1 MSWFQRLGQDYF
13 AGGLVTKV
21 ELSELSGSVA
31 VVTGAG
37 NGIGAEL
44 ARQLALTGLHVVLA
58 DVDEDAA
65 KSQASK
71 IAQAGGVCWARR
83 VDVSD
88 SHATE
93 SLADEVER
101 DFGRVRLLIN
111 NAGIEV
117 LGRCW
122 EIPDEMWSRIMRINV
137 NGPVNMVRA
146 FLPGM
151 AKQADT
157 SYLANVCSIGSL
169 ISIPM
174 QGGYIASKHALL
186 SYTECLWLD
195 IQSSGYPINV
205 CAVLPGPLRTGIF
218 ENAAATG
225 SQSSDEHRKLMQ
237 DMITAYGMPLDE
249 AATRIIAGVLKGE
262 FWVSTHP
269 DLLTTSAEH
278 RASRLAQLSEPKP
291 PT

>member
-1 MSWFQRLGQDYF
+1 VMNL
-13 AGGLVTKV
+13 A
-21 ELSELSGSVA
+21 LSELAGSIA
-31 VVTGAG
+31 VITGAG

-44 ARQLALTGLHVVLA
+44 ARQLALEGLRVVLA

-71 IAQAGGVCWARR
+71 IAEDGGVCWARR

-88 SHATE
+88 AQATQ
-93 SLADEVER
+93 SLAAEVER
-101 DFGRVRLLIN
+101 DFGQVRLLIN
-111 NAGIEV
+111 NAGIEA

-169 ISIPM
+169 ISIPL

-195 IQSSGYPINV
+195 IQSAGYPINV

-218 ENAAATG
+218 ENAAATR
-225 SQSSDEHRKLMQ
+225 SQASDEHRKQMQ
-237 DMITAYGMPLDE
+237 DMIAAYGMPLEE
-249 AATRIIAGVLKGE
+249 AATRIIAGILEGK

-269 DLLTTSAEH
+269 DLLTSSAEH
-278 RASRLAQLSEPKP
+278 RAARLAHLSEPKP